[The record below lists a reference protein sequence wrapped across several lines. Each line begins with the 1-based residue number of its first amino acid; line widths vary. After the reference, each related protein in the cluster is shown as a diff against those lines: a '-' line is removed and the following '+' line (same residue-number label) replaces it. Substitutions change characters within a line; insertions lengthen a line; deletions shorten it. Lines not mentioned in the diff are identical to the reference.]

1 MVADTNLDGQ
11 TANLS
16 LPLLNSALQSSSDF
30 CNGYD
35 MLFEDEA
42 DDEKKDERNGM
53 GIEAFDE

>member
-1 MVADTNLDGQ
+1 
-11 TANLS
+11 
-16 LPLLNSALQSSSDF
+16 
-30 CNGYD
+30 